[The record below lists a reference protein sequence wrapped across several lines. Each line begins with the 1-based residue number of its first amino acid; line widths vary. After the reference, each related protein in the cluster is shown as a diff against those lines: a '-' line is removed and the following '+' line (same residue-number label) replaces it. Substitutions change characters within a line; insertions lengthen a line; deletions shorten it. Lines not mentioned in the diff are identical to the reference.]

1 MNACGGLCATYH
13 FYLAGD
19 SNFIAYVESMNERS
33 ERTLVLLSGSMMA
46 GAKMIQGDVTELNLS
61 YIIQNFQSMLDHT
74 KTAKK
79 QTEKTTNDNAPLNNG
94 TRV

>member
-1 MNACGGLCATYH
+1 
-13 FYLAGD
+13 
-19 SNFIAYVESMNERS
+19 MNELT
-33 ERTLVLLSGSMMA
+33 ELTLALLSSTMRTGE
-46 GAKMIQGDVTELNLS
+46 KMLQGDVTGLNLS